1 MTNYLQDEEDRI
13 NDRLTRSKRNLVNS
27 TSSSVKIG
35 KAKTHLYTVALDDE
49 QFLQVAKKAAIRN
62 VTFNQMV
69 SMTLLKNLK
78 DDEQFENS
86 SQLLNEG

>member
-1 MTNYLQDEEDRI
+1 MTNYLQDEEDRTE
-13 NDRLTRSKRNLVNS
+13 DRRRRAERN
-27 TSSSVKIG
+27 SVKLG
-35 KAKTHLYTVALDDE
+35 NAKTHLYTVALNDE

-69 SMTLLKNLK
+69 NMTLLKNLK

>member
-1 MTNYLQDEEDRI
+1 MTNYNEDEDDRRR
-13 NDRLTRSKRNLVNS
+13 DRLERAERN
-27 TSSSVKIG
+27 SVKLG

-69 SMTLLKNLK
+69 NMTLLKNLK